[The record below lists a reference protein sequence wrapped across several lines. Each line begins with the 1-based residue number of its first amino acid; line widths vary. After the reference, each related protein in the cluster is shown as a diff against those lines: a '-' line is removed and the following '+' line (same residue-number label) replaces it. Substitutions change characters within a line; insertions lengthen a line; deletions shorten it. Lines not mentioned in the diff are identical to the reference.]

1 MNVEI
6 MTDSGCNKIYKCGHY
21 LFARDERTVV
31 DGCSHTLYVIDL
43 EYIPENTGAGKFEYK
58 FDTDD
63 KITLDFDLTYIL
75 ENNECESKIIS
86 NEEFVKNFNTGV
98 NNNNLLYLLCSFLD
112 IDMFKYEIVQL
123 LNFINHHGCF
133 EIRHGGTCIVLMDQE
148 IFNDE
153 TNETTISSN
162 NDLNLIVN
170 INTLINHYNQPCLQ
184 KMLNIDPELILQI
197 GEELTDYY
205 NINPLVDFV
214 HIVSENN
221 YKQYI
226 QYTNVEVTLENPDMY
241 KYIDLYDQ
249 DKHKIRDA
257 DFITS
262 LDGMGAVTKFS
273 DFVNHFKSKNLD

>member
-63 KITLDFDLTYIL
+63 KITLDFDITYIL

-86 NEEFVKNFNTGV
+86 NEEFIKNFNTGV

-123 LNFINHHGCF
+123 FSFINQHCYF

-148 IFNDE
+148 DVDAE
-153 TNETTISSN
+153 TEEVITKSN
-162 NDLNLIVN
+162 NDLNLLVN
-170 INTLINHYNQPCLQ
+170 INTLINHYDEPCLQ
-184 KMLNIDPELILQI
+184 KILNIDPELILQI
-197 GEELTDYY
+197 GEELSEFYD
-205 NINPLVDFV
+205 INPLVDLI

-221 YKQYI
+221 YIQYI
-226 QYTNVEVTLENPDMY
+226 KNTNVEVTLEDPDMC

-249 DKHKIRDA
+249 DKYNIRNA
-257 DFITS
+257 DLIIS